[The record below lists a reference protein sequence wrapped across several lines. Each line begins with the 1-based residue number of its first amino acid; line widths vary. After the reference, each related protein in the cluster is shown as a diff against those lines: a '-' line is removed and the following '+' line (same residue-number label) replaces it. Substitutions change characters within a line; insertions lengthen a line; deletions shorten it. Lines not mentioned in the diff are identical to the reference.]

1 MKLKIIAGPCVME
14 GSDSRWIVDVA
25 GDLYDQLHQYEDS
38 IDFYFKVSWDKAN
51 RTSIDSYRGVPFEDA
66 LERFRI
72 LKLNNVNLKVMTD
85 IHEAWHAQPF
95 AGVVDMLQIPAFL
108 CRQTDM
114 IKAAVQTG
122 LPINIKKGQFI
133 SPSEANAIFQK
144 AVTAAAPP
152 FVQNDIWITERG
164 TFFGYNRLV
173 VDIVGMYE
181 MRELGVPLIFDCT
194 HSAQLPG
201 AKGSS
206 SGGVRKAIPFLSHA
220 VASTGLVGGFFFETH
235 PRPNEALSDPATQL
249 PLGEA
254 GTFVEG
260 LLEKYA
266 GLL

>member
-14 GSDSRWIVDVA
+14 GDDSKWIVDVA
-25 GDLYDQLHQYEDS
+25 GDLHHQLKQYEDS

-51 RTSIDSYRGVPFEDA
+51 RTSGDSYRGVPFEDA
-66 LERFRI
+66 LERFRALRGLPI
-72 LKLNNVNLKVMTD
+72 KVMTD

-114 IKAAVQTG
+114 ITAAVQTG
-122 LPINIKKGQFI
+122 LPVNIKKGQFI
-133 SPSEANAIFQK
+133 SPPEAYAIYNK
-144 AVTAAAPP
+144 ACTAAEAP
-152 FVQNDIWITERG
+152 FTQNDIWITERG

-181 MRELGVPLIFDCT
+181 MREFGIPLIFDCT
-194 HSAQLPG
+194 HSVQLPG

-206 SGGVRKAIPFLSHA
+206 SGGVKRAIPFLSYA

-235 PRPNEALSDPATQL
+235 PDPENALSDPATQL

-266 GLL
+266 GIL

>member
-1 MKLKIIAGPCVME
+1 ME
-14 GSDSRWIVDVA
+14 GDDSQWIADVA
-25 GDLYDQLHQYEDS
+25 GDLHDQLVQYEDS

-51 RTSIDSYRGVPFEDA
+51 RTSSDSYRGVSFEDA
-66 LERFRI
+66 LKRFQD
-72 LKLNNVNLKVMTD
+72 LKLDHPNLKIMTD

-114 IKAAVQTG
+114 ITAAVQTG
-122 LPINIKKGQFI
+122 LPVNIKKGQFI
-133 SPSEANAIFQK
+133 SPSEAHAIFQK
-144 AVTAAAPP
+144 AVAASAPP
-152 FVQNDIWITERG
+152 FAQNDIWITERG

-173 VDIVGMYE
+173 VDILGMYE
-181 MRELGVPLIFDCT
+181 MREFGIPLIFDCT
-194 HSAQLPG
+194 HSVQLPG

-206 SGGVRKAIPFLSHA
+206 SGGVKKAIPFLSHA

-235 PRPNEALSDPATQL
+235 PRPDEALSDPATQL
-249 PLGEA
+249 PLSLA
-254 GTFVEG
+254 GSFVEG

>member
-14 GSDSRWIVDVA
+14 GNDSSWIVDVA
-25 GDLYDQLHQYEDS
+25 GDLYSQLRQYKDS

-51 RTSIDSYRGVPFEDA
+51 RTSSSSYRGVPFEVA
-66 LERFRI
+66 LDRFRAVRYAYRDM
-72 LKLNNVNLKVMTD
+72 KMMTD
-85 IHEAWHAQPF
+85 FHDPTQALPLAT
-95 AGVVDMLQIPAFL
+95 VVDMLQVPAFL

-114 IKAAVQTG
+114 IVAAVNTS

-144 AVTAAAPP
+144 AVAAGGNYRGGSE
-152 FVQNDIWITERG
+152 VWITERG

-181 MRELGVPLIFDCT
+181 MREYGIPLIFDCT
-194 HSAQLPG
+194 HSVQLPG

-206 SGGVRKAIPFLSHA
+206 SGGVKKAIPFLSHA

-235 PRPNEALSDPATQL
+235 PRPDEALSDPATQL

-266 GLL
+266 GIL